1 MNSIK
6 PFGRYFG
13 DGSDTDETSKRK
25 IGQWINKISE
35 ENNRIY
41 KMI

>member
-1 MNSIK
+1 MSSIK

-25 IGQWINKISE
+25 IGQWIIKYLKKIIE
-35 ENNRIY
+35 Y
-41 KMI
+41 KK